1 MRSTSRSFEVV
12 SLAVLLL
19 LLLTLSLSISS
30 CSSEDSSLGSQKGGG
45 SQGSQEGHQGG
56 SKTRTYYIAADPVDW
71 DYAPKGID
79 EITGK
84 PFNEDENVFVEQGE
98 HTIGDTYR
106 KALYREYTDDSFSEL
121 KERPEDQ
128 EYLGA
133 LGPLIRAEVGDT
145 IKVIFKNNTDF
156 PASVHPHGL
165 FYKKDSEGAPYQD
178 GTSGEQK
185 GDDAVAP
192 GEEYTYTWE
201 VPQRAGPGPNDPSSI
216 AWMYHSHVDESDDT
230 NTGLMGPIIITRK
243 GQAEEDSSPKGVDH
257 EFFTLFTIFDENKS
271 QYLDYNIEHFTG
283 DPEGVDTE
291 DEGFIESNLMHSING
306 YVFGNM
312 PLMKMKKGDKVRW
325 YLLGMGTE
333 VDLHTPH
340 WHGNTV
346 MIGGMR
352 ADTVE
357 LLPAS
362 MKVAE
367 MVPDNPGVWFY
378 HCHVNDHI
386 DAGMVARYSVEEE

>member
-1 MRSTSRSFEVV
+1 MRSTSRPFEGVL
-12 SLAVLLL
+12 LAVVLLL
-19 LLLTLSLSISS
+19 LVAVSLSMSS
-30 CSSEDSSLGSQKGGG
+30 CSSEESSQAGHQEDQPAQEEG
-45 SQGSQEGHQGG
+45 SQGG
-56 SKTRTYYIAADPVDW
+56 KTRTYYIAADPVDW
-71 DYAPKGID
+71 DFAPKGID

-84 PFNEDENVFVEQGE
+84 PFNEDEKVFVARGE
-98 HTIGDTYR
+98 HTIGKTYR

-121 KERPEDQ
+121 RKRPEDQ

-133 LGPLIRAEVGDT
+133 LGPLIKAEVGDT
-145 IKVIFKNNTDF
+145 IKIVFKNNTDF
-156 PASVHPHGL
+156 PATIHPHGV

-192 GEEYTYTWE
+192 SEEHTYTWE
-201 VPQRAGPGPNDPSSI
+201 VPERAGPGPMDPSSI

-230 NTGLMGPIIITRK
+230 NTGLMGPMIVTRK
-243 GQAEEDSSPKGVDH
+243 GEAEEDGSPKGVDH
-257 EFFTLFTIFDENKS
+257 EFFTLFTIYDENKS
-271 QYLDYNIEHFTG
+271 HYLDYNIEHFAG

-291 DEGFIESNLMHSING
+291 DEGFVESNLMHSING

-312 PLMKMKKGDKVRW
+312 PLMKMQKGDKVRW
-325 YLLGMGTE
+325 YLMGMGTE

-346 MIGGMR
+346 TTGGMR

-357 LLPAS
+357 VLPAS
-362 MKVAE
+362 MKVAD
-367 MVPDNPGVWFY
+367 MVPDNPGIWFF

-386 DAGMVARYSVEEE
+386 DAGMVARYSVEE